1 MVGLAPAPKWS
12 AVVSSE
18 DNLRKELRA
27 TNQRLARQRSELR
40 HLKNS
45 QGAVRAQN
53 RELHTHALALEGELA
68 SALIAL
74 DAQDYDEARALLV
87 RARGELAR
95 AVSGS
100 EVGSAQPAEEPA

>member
-1 MVGLAPAPKWS
+1 VS
-12 AVVSSE
+12 AD

-40 HLKNS
+40 HLKNA
-45 QGAVRAQN
+45 QGTLRAEN
-53 RELHTHALALEGELA
+53 RELHRHALALEGELA

-74 DAQDYDEARALLV
+74 DAEDYEETRALLV

-95 AVSGS
+95 AVSGR
-100 EVGSAQPAEEPA
+100 EVGSAEPAQEQA

>member
-1 MVGLAPAPKWS
+1 MS
-12 AVVSSE
+12 AD

-27 TNQRLARQRSELR
+27 TNQRVARQRSELR

-45 QGAVRAQN
+45 QGTLRAEN
-53 RELHTHALALEGELA
+53 RELHRHALALEGELA

-74 DAQDYDEARALLV
+74 DAEEYEETRALLV

-95 AVSGS
+95 AVSGR
-100 EVGSAQPAEEPA
+100 EVGSPEPAEEQA